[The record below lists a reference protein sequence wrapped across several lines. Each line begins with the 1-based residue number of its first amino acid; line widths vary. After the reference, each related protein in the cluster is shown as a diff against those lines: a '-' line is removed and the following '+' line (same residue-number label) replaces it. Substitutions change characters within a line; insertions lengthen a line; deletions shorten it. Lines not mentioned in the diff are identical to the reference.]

1 MAAYLAALPNDTAPF
16 RFREI
21 EAMRFAV
28 TEREKQAWYWF
39 METFVDCVAGK
50 VQGGQQSKYLVP
62 IRDSIITV
70 SDEAF
75 ALLLLDNYETKWH
88 AQHEH
93 RTQAKTM
100 AFIKMPRMHG
110 KYTSKTM
117 GQAEFC
123 GWETAGTNMYTA
135 LCIRIQAERAT
146 PEGQIAE
153 QGLLDHL
160 QQTAKGQETLQKHAR
175 QQKRTN
181 KQRCYI
187 EAADAW
193 HEL

>member
-1 MAAYLAALPNDTAPF
+1 
-16 RFREI
+16 
-21 EAMRFAV
+21 MRSAV

-62 IRDSIITV
+62 IRDSVITV

-117 GQAEFC
+117 GQASSVV
-123 GWETAGTNMYTA
+123 GKLLAPT
-135 LCIRIQAERAT
+135 CIQHCAYVF
-146 PEGQIAE
+146 
-153 QGLLDHL
+153 
-160 QQTAKGQETLQKHAR
+160 
-175 QQKRTN
+175 KRSAQPP
-181 KQRCYI
+181 KDR
-187 EAADAW
+187 
-193 HEL
+193 